1 MHCLE
6 VIKRLNSPEN
16 TKKYRKPLDEVTLK
30 QIETSKKNTIRTAK
44 QVRDELKIINSQLI
58 MIKSRGFELLELFNS
73 NDPEAKLAA
82 YQEAVRLSKSIPG
95 LKEKKTELDK
105 MLPEIQRKEMAGL
118 ESLVF
123 PVFDI

>member
-1 MHCLE
+1 M
-6 VIKRLNSPEN
+6 
-16 TKKYRKPLDEVTLK
+16 TLK
-30 QIETSKKNTIRTAK
+30 QIETSKKNTIWTTK
-44 QVRDELKIINSQLI
+44 QVRDELKIINTQLI
-58 MIKSRGFELLELFNS
+58 RIKSREFELLELFNS